1 MKTEKHLIEKIC
13 TTKNVVKAYKKARK
27 CKRYRPTVLKFETD
41 RELNLIRV
49 IADLR
54 NVTYHAGTYF
64 VFKVF
69 EPKERLIM
77 ALPFYDRVIQHAIV
91 NIIEP
96 IFEKRFVFHS
106 YACRKDKGA
115 HAASDTLSRW
125 LYNLQV
131 RQGKKIYAIK
141 ADIHHYFQSIDHEV
155 LKQEVRR
162 YISDKA
168 VLKLLDHIIDHN
180 GIYPDGVGIPVGN
193 LTSQLFANVYLNIL
207 DHYIKHNLHVHYYIR
222 YMDDFI
228 ILGEDPAELK
238 ELLQQIDAFIEER
251 LRLHLNPKTTIIA
264 AKNGVDFVGYRHF
277 PAFRILRKGATRRIK
292 KLLHA
297 FETGEVDEELFDR
310 SIESRIGHA
319 KHADTFNLCAEL
331 RQEIKQTKIITNG
344 RFDCVICDYS

>member
-1 MKTEKHLIEKIC
+1 MKTEKHILGRIYTI
-13 TTKNVVKAYKKARK
+13 KNVLKAYQKARK
-27 CKRYRPTVLKFETD
+27 CKRYRHEVLKFEAN
-41 RELNLIRV
+41 REMNCARAILDIKNG
-49 IADLR
+49 
-54 NVTYHAGTYF
+54 TYKAGRYF

-125 LYNLQV
+125 LYNLQIK
-131 RQGKKIYAIK
+131 QGKKIYAIK

-238 ELLQQIDAFIEER
+238 ELLQQINAFIEER
-251 LRLHLNPKTTIIA
+251 LHLHLNPKTTIIA

-297 FETGEVDEELFDR
+297 FATGEVDEELFDR